1 MLRRPLFS
9 LAAGVAVVAV
19 GTSNMLAQS
28 RATRGAPLI
37 GIKGAIV
44 MATGAQP
51 ESIDLA
57 VTEKIFTIKV

>member
-1 MLRRPLFS
+1 
-9 LAAGVAVVAV
+9 
-19 GTSNMLAQS
+19 MLAQS
-28 RATRGAPLI
+28 SATRGAPLI